1 MTIASKTVL
10 LQMRF
15 TRAGA
20 PFVEV
25 TTKPSI
31 NTSGISGYVDAARP
45 FFGVGTEITPPVYT
59 SSRYPTR
66 MGAPFKWL
74 TAKAPI
80 DASYGKSDAG
90 YPFFVE
96 FSGASSFPT
105 QIRRPTRMGAPFRDS
120 VAKDS
125 INAEDMLFT
134 DASHPFWVRYTGAPP
149 PFNTA
154 RFFLFF

>member
-15 TRAGA
+15 TRGGA
-20 PFVEV
+20 PFADV
-25 TTKPSI
+25 TAKPSI
-31 NTSGISGYVDAARP
+31 DTSGISGFTDASHP
-45 FFGVGTEITPPVYT
+45 FFGASVEITPPTYA

-74 TAKAPI
+74 TAKSTI
-80 DASYGKSDAG
+80 DASYGKSDG
-90 YPFFVE
+90 GVPFWVDFP
-96 FSGASSFPT
+96 GASVFPT
-105 QIRRPTRMGAPFRDS
+105 QLRSPIRAGAPFRDA

-134 DASHPFWVRYTGAPP
+134 DASHPFWVRYNGAPP
-149 PFNTA
+149 PFNTT